1 MADSTSKI
9 NLATISERSVEIFYR
24 LRWGSQIYCP
34 ECGSVHIYNPEAGKL
49 HVCADCDNR
58 FSDTSNTAFH
68 STKLSLVKWLMAI
81 YIFITQSK
89 GISSCNL
96 ARLIGVSQPTAWRM
110 LMVIRVCLKID
121 LALTDVGIID
131 EVYLGA
137 DWSKKPSKEKY
148 KQLPPKPDNIDSSV
162 EKYWVKSQF
171 FKLASEDKIPIIG
184 ISDYNSRNLALQDF
198 LTHLQETLLNRIY
211 VRNTSILKSG

>member
-81 YIFITQSK
+81 YI
-89 GISSCNL
+89 
-96 ARLIGVSQPTAWRM
+96 
-110 LMVIRVCLKID
+110 
-121 LALTDVGIID
+121 
-131 EVYLGA
+131 YL
-137 DWSKKPSKEKY
+137 SLNQKEY
-148 KQLPPKPDNIDSSV
+148 QVAI
-162 EKYWVKSQF
+162 
-171 FKLASEDKIPIIG
+171 
-184 ISDYNSRNLALQDF
+184 
-198 LTHLQETLLNRIY
+198 
-211 VRNTSILKSG
+211 